1 MTELSN
7 FGELIRELRK
17 NKGLTLNKVAQYLQI
32 DTSTLCKIEK
42 NERSATKEIISKLSK
57 ILDVDTEKLMISF
70 LSDKV
75 AYEIWREENATS
87 VLKVAEEK
95 VNYLKS
101 INVQQQQIKF

>member
-1 MTELSN
+1 MTELTN

-17 NKGLTLNKVAQYLQI
+17 NKGLTLNKVAQHLQI

-42 NERSATKEIISKLSK
+42 NERSATREIIYKLSE
-57 ILDVDTEKLMISF
+57 ILDIKSEELIISF

-75 AYEIWREENATS
+75 AYEIWREENANN

-95 VNYLKS
+95 VYYLKS
-101 INVQQQQIKF
+101 PL

>member
-7 FGELIRELRK
+7 FGDLIRELRK
-17 NKGLTLNKVAQYLQI
+17 SKGLTLNKVAQNLQI

-42 NERSATKEIISKLSK
+42 NERSATKEIVNKLSK
-57 ILDVDTEKLMISF
+57 ILDIDSEKLMISF

-75 AYEIWREENATS
+75 AYEIWREESATS

-101 INVQQQQIKF
+101 VNVQQQQIKF